1 MDRAERVSIRD
12 VARAAGVSTT
22 TVSDALSGRGRL
34 PQATRDRVAKVALDL
49 GYTANPSAR
58 WLRSGRTGAVGL
70 YVPDR
75 TVGLEYYMRLAL
87 GAADEAFTHGLALT
101 LVPAWRQA
109 SPPPLQLDGVV
120 VSDPVRGDPMLAR
133 LAALG
138 VPIVTCERDMTP
150 GVEHAARAQGDHRRG
165 TRLLLDHLAE
175 QGARRIALLCPGDE
189 TSFGA
194 DIRAAHSTWCAE
206 HAFENLLYDV
216 PFAASPPDVA
226 AAVQRALAAPPGP
239 DALVAVPDGSL
250 APALQALYGEGV
262 RVPDDVLLAS
272 YVDSLALGS
281 MPVPVTAV
289 DLFPREMG
297 HEATRLLADL
307 VEGRAEA
314 GQVVEV
320 PVRLVVRQSTTP
332 VSPGRDGR
340 QAYDRDRATG
350 PAYGGEQA

>member
-1 MDRAERVSIRD
+1 MDRTDRVSIRD

-34 PQATRDRVAKVALDL
+34 PQSTRDRVAKVALDL

-58 WLRSGRTGAVGL
+58 WLRSGRTGALGL

-87 GAADEAFTHGLALT
+87 GAADEAFAHGLALT
-101 LVPAWRQA
+101 LVPAGGGA
-109 SPPPLQLDGVV
+109 GPPPLQLDGVV

-138 VPIVTCERDMTP
+138 VPIVTCERDVTP

-165 TRLLLDHLAE
+165 ITMLLDHLAE
-175 QGARRIALLCPGDE
+175 QGARRVAVLCPGDD

-194 DIRAAHSTWCAE
+194 DIRAAHGAWCAQHGRE
-206 HAFENLLYDV
+206 ALLYDV
-216 PFAASPPDVA
+216 PFAADPPDVA
-226 AAVQRALAAPPGP
+226 AAVRRALACRPGP

-250 APALQALYGEGV
+250 APAFQALYGEGV
-262 RVPDDVLLAS
+262 RVPDDLLLAS

-289 DLFPREMG
+289 DLFPGQMG

-307 VEGRAEA
+307 VEGRTEP
-314 GQVVEV
+314 GQVVDV
-320 PVRLVVRQSTTP
+320 PVHLVVRASTAP
-332 VSPGRDGR
+332 VSRGCDGR
-340 QAYDRDRATG
+340 QAYDRGRATD
-350 PAYGGEQA
+350 PADGGE

>member
-34 PQATRDRVAKVALDL
+34 PQTTRDRVAKVALDL
-49 GYTANPSAR
+49 GYTANPNAR

-101 LVPAWRQA
+101 LVPAWRGAQ
-109 SPPPLQLDGVV
+109 PPPLHLDGVV
-120 VSDPVRGDPMLAR
+120 VSDPVRGDPMLGR

-138 VPIVTCERDMTP
+138 VPVVTCERDMTP
-150 GVEHAARAQGDHRRG
+150 GAEHAARAQGDHRRG
-165 TRLLLDHLAE
+165 MTLLLDHLAE
-175 QGARRIALLCPGDE
+175 QGARRIAVLCPGDD

-194 DIRAAHSTWCAE
+194 DIRAAHRAWCAARGLE
-206 HAFENLLYDV
+206 HLLHDV
-216 PFAASPPDVA
+216 PFAASPQDVA
-226 AAVQRALAAPPGP
+226 PAVRRALAGKPAP

-250 APALQALYGEGV
+250 APALQTLYGEGV
-262 RVPDDVLLAS
+262 RVPDDLLLAS
-272 YVDSLALGS
+272 YVDSLALSS

-289 DLFPREMG
+289 DLSPRQMG

-307 VEGRAEA
+307 VEGRSRP
-314 GQVVEV
+314 GQVVDV
-320 PVRLVVRQSTTP
+320 PVRLVVRASTRRSLAST
-332 VSPGRDGR
+332 
-340 QAYDRDRATG
+340 
-350 PAYGGEQA
+350 

>member
-22 TVSDALSGRGRL
+22 TVSDALGGRGRL
-34 PQATRDRVAKVALDL
+34 PQTTRDRVAKVALDL
-49 GYTANPSAR
+49 GYTANPNAR

-101 LVPAWRQA
+101 LVPALRGA
-109 SPPPLQLDGVV
+109 SPPPLHLDGVV

-138 VPIVTCERDMTP
+138 VPVVTCERDMTP

-165 TRLLLDHLAE
+165 MTLLLDHLADG
-175 QGARRIALLCPGDE
+175 GARRIAVLCPGDD

-194 DIRAAHSTWCAE
+194 DIRAAHSAWCTSRGLE
-206 HAFENLLYDV
+206 HLLYDV
-216 PFAASPPDVA
+216 PFAASPQDVA
-226 AAVQRALAAPPGP
+226 PAVRNALAGRPAP

-250 APALQALYGEGV
+250 APALQTLYGEGV
-262 RVPDDVLLAS
+262 RVPDDLLLAS
-272 YVDSLALGS
+272 YVDSLALSS

-289 DLFPREMG
+289 DLSPRQMG

-307 VEGRAEA
+307 VEGRSEP
-314 GQVVEV
+314 GQVVDV
-320 PVRLVVRQSTTP
+320 PVRLVVRQST
-332 VSPGRDGR
+332 
-340 QAYDRDRATG
+340 RADVART
-350 PAYGGEQA
+350 